1 MKADKL
7 KYKLGKNMMVDG
19 QWEALIKWYEDKL
32 LINTPPIMPKV
43 YEEHPI
49 AIIEVSKE
57 RVDEESEDEE
67 KGKNDE
73 VQRDEKTNTGQTAGR
88 VDEQNAIIANTL
100 KSGNSKPQIKKI
112 EHIETKVTI
121 KSPVKV
127 HSNDLT
133 KTKINEKQNAFPV
146 QDRLEQVCAKLDS
159 VTNVLLKITKLQTNT
174 GTFLM
179 EAIKEVKKEV
189 QVGRNEREDR
199 IQNIE
204 ENMEKLLTWADDQDE
219 KEEAIRKQDEPSST
233 EVRTANLASKD
244 TRCYEC
250 GGFGHLGRECPGR
263 GQGKL
268 CYLCKEFR
276 HTRRECPKSGKK
288 NN

>member
-1 MKADKL
+1 MSDVELSDDLGKLWETLTSIFGFDDFHRGEDVVLEVLDESLLMKADKL

-100 KSGNSKPQIKKI
+100 KS
-112 EHIETKVTI
+112 
-121 KSPVKV
+121 
-127 HSNDLT
+127 
-133 KTKINEKQNAFPV
+133 V

-219 KEEAIRKQDEPSST
+219 KT
-233 EVRTANLASKD
+233 
-244 TRCYEC
+244 
-250 GGFGHLGRECPGR
+250 GR
-263 GQGKL
+263 GN
-268 CYLCKEFR
+268 KETGR
-276 HTRRECPKSGKK
+276 AK
-288 NN
+288 